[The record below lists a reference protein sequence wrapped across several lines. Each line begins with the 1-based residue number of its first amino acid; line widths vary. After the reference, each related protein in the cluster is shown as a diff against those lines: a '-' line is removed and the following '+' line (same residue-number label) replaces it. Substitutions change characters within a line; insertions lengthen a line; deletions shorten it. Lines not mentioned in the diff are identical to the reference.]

1 MNKEII
7 ISSSNTQN
15 RVAIS
20 EDGNLVDF
28 FVDHPEK
35 QRMVGDVYL
44 GRVARVL
51 PGIRAAFIDI
61 GLKHDAFLHFSDIGE
76 RTEALQG
83 IFEDDDDDDNESSSN
98 SNSSNDQTP
107 DQPTLEI
114 ARNQVQSET
123 VEKSSSKPEKEKPT
137 TTKLHKGQEILIQ
150 IIKEP
155 VKDKGVRVTSS
166 ISIPGRFCV
175 LLPMDNKIGVSKK
188 IGDYRERKR
197 LRRIARGIIPSDCGL
212 IIRTAAKDQD
222 EESLSADLKYLVK
235 IWKDLEEDAKKL
247 DPPELLYKDLSTTIS
262 VIRDLFTPD
271 VSKVFVDS
279 KKLWKEIRNY
289 VQFIQPALLDRIELY
304 KGEEPIFEAFKIEEK
319 IKSLMG
325 RKVPLPSGGHIVI
338 EHTEAMTVI
347 DVNSGRYAAKKEQEL
362 NSLKTDLEASRE
374 IVRQLRLRDI
384 GGLIVVDFIDLEDDK
399 NRKKIYDELKKEF
412 KKDRAKT
419 AMLPM
424 TEFGLMQITRERVRE
439 NIVQSMNEV
448 CPYCFGTGLLI
459 KKSNLIHEIEKW
471 LKRYRLE
478 GKFKSLT
485 IQVHPSLGIKM
496 KEGLIS
502 TLTKIQFKYFVR
514 LKLDQDEKISPQ
526 EFKIISTKTGE
537 DLTEEFE

>member
-7 ISSSNTQN
+7 ISSSTTQN
-15 RVAIS
+15 RVAIT

-83 IFEDDDDDDNESSSN
+83 IFDDDEDEDEEQSPNPSPNATVEN
-98 SNSSNDQTP
+98 PN
-107 DQPTLEI
+107 QPTLELP
-114 ARNQVQSET
+114 
-123 VEKSSSKPEKEKPT
+123 KPEIRERQI
-137 TTKLHKGQEILIQ
+137 TKLHKGQELLIQ
-150 IIKEP
+150 ILKEP

-166 ISIPGRFCV
+166 VSIPGRFCV

-188 IGDYRERKR
+188 IVEYKERKR
-197 LRRIARGIIPSDCGL
+197 LRKIARGIIPEDCGL

-235 IWKDLEEDAKKL
+235 IWEDIQEDAKKL
-247 DPPELLYKDLSTTIS
+247 EPPSLLYKDLSTTIS
-262 VIRDLFTPD
+262 VIRDLFSPD

-279 KKLWKEIRNY
+279 KKLFKEIRNY
-289 VQFIQPALLDRIELY
+289 VQFIQPALVDRIEFY
-304 KGEEPIFEAFKIEEK
+304 KEDRPIFESFKVDEQ
-319 IKSLMG
+319 IKNLMR
-325 RKVPLPSGGHIVI
+325 RKVALPSGGHIVI
-338 EHTEAMTVI
+338 DHTEAMTVI
-347 DVNSGRYAAKKEQEL
+347 DVNSGRYAAKKDQEL

-384 GGLIVVDFIDLEDDK
+384 GGLIVVDFIDLEDEK

-439 NIVQSMNEV
+439 NIVQSMTEV
-448 CPYCFGTGLLI
+448 CPYCEGTGLLT
-459 KKSNLIHEIEKW
+459 KKSNLIHEIEGW
-471 LKRYRLE
+471 LKRYKME
-478 GKFKSLT
+478 GKYYSL
-485 IQVHPSLGIKM
+485 IIRVHPSLGEKL
-496 KEGLIS
+496 KQGFIS
-502 TLTKIQFKYFVR
+502 TLTKIQLKYFI
-514 LKLDQDEKISPQ
+514 KLSLEQTEKISPQ
-526 EFKIISTKTGE
+526 TFRFIAKKTNE
-537 DLTEEFE
+537 DLTEEFA

>member
-7 ISSSNTQN
+7 ISSSTTQN
-15 RVAIS
+15 RVAIT

-83 IFEDDDDDDNESSSN
+83 IFDDDDDEDEEQSPNPSANATVEDPN
-98 SNSSNDQTP
+98 
-107 DQPTLEI
+107 QPTLELP
-114 ARNQVQSET
+114 
-123 VEKSSSKPEKEKPT
+123 KPEIRERQI
-137 TTKLHKGQEILIQ
+137 TKLHKGQELLIQ
-150 IIKEP
+150 ILKEP

-166 ISIPGRFCV
+166 VSIPGRFCV

-188 IGDYRERKR
+188 IVEYKERKR
-197 LRRIARGIIPSDCGL
+197 LRKIARGIIPEDCGL

-235 IWKDLEEDAKKL
+235 IWEDIQEDAKKL
-247 DPPELLYKDLSTTIS
+247 EPPSLLYKDLSTTIS
-262 VIRDLFTPD
+262 VIRDLFSPD

-279 KKLWKEIRNY
+279 KKLFKEIRNY
-289 VQFIQPALLDRIELY
+289 VQFIQPALVDRIEFY
-304 KGEEPIFEAFKIEEK
+304 KEDRPIFESFKVDEQ
-319 IKSLMG
+319 IKNLMR
-325 RKVPLPSGGHIVI
+325 RKVALPSGGHIVI
-338 EHTEAMTVI
+338 DHTEAMTVI
-347 DVNSGRYAAKKEQEL
+347 DVNSGRYAAKKDQEL

-384 GGLIVVDFIDLEDDK
+384 GGLIVVDFIDLEDEK

-439 NIVQSMNEV
+439 NIVQSMTEV
-448 CPYCFGTGLLI
+448 CPYCEGTGLLT
-459 KKSNLIHEIEKW
+459 KKSNLIHEIEGW
-471 LKRYRLE
+471 LKRYKME
-478 GKFKSLT
+478 GKYYSL
-485 IQVHPSLGIKM
+485 IIRVHPSLGEKL
-496 KEGLIS
+496 KQGFIS
-502 TLTKIQFKYFVR
+502 TLTKIQLKYFI
-514 LKLDQDEKISPQ
+514 KLSLEQTEKISPQ
-526 EFKIISTKTGE
+526 TFRFIAKKTNE
-537 DLTEEFE
+537 DLTEEFA

>member
-7 ISSSNTQN
+7 INSTTTQN
-15 RVAIS
+15 RIAIT

-28 FVDHPEK
+28 FVEHPEK
-35 QRMVGDVYL
+35 QRMVGDIYL

-61 GLKHDAFLHFSDIGE
+61 GMKHDAFLHFSDIGE

-83 IFEDDDDDDNESSSN
+83 IFEDDDEDDNNLNQQDNQQAS
-98 SNSSNDQTP
+98 
-107 DQPTLEI
+107 LEI
-114 ARNQVQSET
+114 LDNSEEET
-123 VEKSSSKPEKEKPT
+123 EQKVVKHIVRERQIP
-137 TTKLHKGQEILIQ
+137 KLKKGQEILVQ
-150 IIKEP
+150 ILKEP

-166 ISIPGRFCV
+166 VSIPGRFCV

-188 IGDYRERKR
+188 ITDIRERKR
-197 LRRIARGIIPSDCGL
+197 LRRIARSIIPEDCGL

-222 EESLSADLKYLVK
+222 EESLLNDLKYLVK
-235 IWKDLEEDAKKL
+235 IWEDIQEDAKRL
-247 DPPELLYKDLSTTIS
+247 EPPAILYKDLSTTIS

-271 VSKVFVDS
+271 VSKVFIDS

-289 VQFIQPALLDRIELY
+289 VQIVQPSLLDRIELY
-304 KGEEPIFEAFKIEEK
+304 KGEEPIFEAFKIEEQ
-319 IKSLMG
+319 IKTLMG

-347 DVNSGRYAAKKEQEL
+347 DVNSGRYAAKKDQEL
-362 NSLKTDLEASRE
+362 NSLKTDLEAARE

-384 GGLIVVDFIDLEDDK
+384 GGLIVVDFIDLEDEK

-419 AMLPM
+419 ALLPM

-439 NIVQSMNEV
+439 NIVQSLTEV
-448 CPYCFGTGLLI
+448 CPYCQGSGLLI
-459 KKSNLIHEIEKW
+459 KKSSVIHEIERW
-471 LKRYRLE
+471 LQRYKLE
-478 GKFKSLT
+478 GKHKFLKLR
-485 IQVHPSLGIKM
+485 VHPSVGEKL
-496 KEGLIS
+496 KEGFLS
-502 TLTKIQFKYFVR
+502 TLMKLQFKYFVR
-514 LKLDQDEKISPQ
+514 LKLIEDEKMDPQ
-526 EFKIISTKTGE
+526 TFRIYVSRTGE
-537 DLTEEFE
+537 DITENFS

>member
-7 ISSSNTQN
+7 ISSSTTQN
-15 RVAIS
+15 RVAIT

-83 IFEDDDDDDNESSSN
+83 IFDDDDDDEEESKPN
-98 SNSSNDQTP
+98 SNEAAAQSEDSN
-107 DQPTLEI
+107 QPTLEI
-114 ARNQVQSET
+114 P
-123 VEKSSSKPEKEKPT
+123 KPEIRERQIP
-137 TTKLHKGQEILIQ
+137 KLHKGQELLIQ
-150 IIKEP
+150 ILKEP

-166 ISIPGRFCV
+166 VSIPGRFCV

-188 IGDYRERKR
+188 IFDFKERKR
-197 LRRIARGIIPSDCGL
+197 LRKIARGIIPEDCGL

-235 IWKDLEEDAKKL
+235 IWEDIQEDAKKL
-247 DPPELLYKDLSTTIS
+247 DPPSLLYKDLSTTIS
-262 VIRDLFTPD
+262 VIRDLFSPD
-271 VSKVFVDS
+271 VAKVFVDS
-279 KKLWKEIRNY
+279 KKLFKEIRNY
-289 VQFIQPALLDRIELY
+289 VHFIQPALVDRIEFY
-304 KGEEPIFEAFKIEEK
+304 KEDRPIFESFKIDEQ
-319 IKSLMG
+319 IKNLMR
-325 RKVPLPSGGHIVI
+325 RKVALPSGGHIVI
-338 EHTEAMTVI
+338 DHTEAMTVI
-347 DVNSGRYAAKKEQEL
+347 DVNSGRYAAKKDQEL

-384 GGLIVVDFIDLEDDK
+384 GGLIVVDFIDLEDEK

-424 TEFGLMQITRERVRE
+424 TDFGLMQITRERVRE
-439 NIVQSMNEV
+439 NIVQSMTEV
-448 CPYCFGTGLLI
+448 CPYCEGSGLLT
-459 KKSNLIHEIEKW
+459 KKSNLMHEIEGW
-471 LKRYRLE
+471 LKRYKME
-478 GKFKSLT
+478 GKYNSL
-485 IQVHPSLGIKM
+485 ILRVHPSLGEKL
-496 KEGLIS
+496 KQGFIS
-502 TLTKIQFKYFVR
+502 TLTKIQLKYFV
-514 LKLDQDEKISPQ
+514 KLTLEQTEKISPQ
-526 EFKIISTKTGE
+526 TFRFIAKKTNE
-537 DLTEEFE
+537 DLTEEFV

>member
-7 ISSSNTQN
+7 ISSSTTQN
-15 RVAIS
+15 RVAIT

-83 IFEDDDDDDNESSSN
+83 IFDDDENEDEEQSSN
-98 SNSSNDQTP
+98 ASANATVEDPN
-107 DQPTLEI
+107 QPTLELP
-114 ARNQVQSET
+114 
-123 VEKSSSKPEKEKPT
+123 KPEIRERQI
-137 TTKLHKGQEILIQ
+137 TKLHKGQELLIQ
-150 IIKEP
+150 ILKEP

-166 ISIPGRFCV
+166 VSIPGRFCV

-188 IGDYRERKR
+188 IVEYKERKR
-197 LRRIARGIIPSDCGL
+197 LRKIARGIIPEDCGL

-235 IWKDLEEDAKKL
+235 IWEDIQEDAKKL
-247 DPPELLYKDLSTTIS
+247 EPPSLLYKDLSTTIS
-262 VIRDLFTPD
+262 VIRDLFSPD

-279 KKLWKEIRNY
+279 KKLFKEIRNY
-289 VQFIQPALLDRIELY
+289 LHFIQPALVDRIEFY
-304 KGEEPIFEAFKIEEK
+304 KEDRPIYESFKIDEQ
-319 IKSLMG
+319 IKNLMR
-325 RKVPLPSGGHIVI
+325 RKVALPSGGHIVI
-338 EHTEAMTVI
+338 DHTEAMTVI
-347 DVNSGRYAAKKEQEL
+347 DVNSGRYAAKKDQEL

-384 GGLIVVDFIDLEDDK
+384 GGLIVVDFIDLEDEK

-439 NIVQSMNEV
+439 NIVQSMTEV
-448 CPYCFGTGLLI
+448 CPYCEGSGLLT
-459 KKSNLIHEIEKW
+459 KKSNLIHEIEGW
-471 LKRYRLE
+471 LKRYKME
-478 GKFKSLT
+478 GKYYSL
-485 IQVHPSLGIKM
+485 IIRVHPSLGEKL
-496 KEGLIS
+496 KQGFIS
-502 TLTKIQFKYFVR
+502 TLTKIQLKYFV
-514 LKLDQDEKISPQ
+514 KLSLEQTEKISPQ
-526 EFKIISTKTGE
+526 TFRFIAKKTNE
-537 DLTEEFE
+537 DLTEEFA

>member
-7 ISSSNTQN
+7 ISSSTTQN
-15 RVAIS
+15 RVAIT

-44 GRVARVL
+44 GRVARIL

-83 IFEDDDDDDNESSSN
+83 IFDDDDDDDESEKPTGHSAN
-98 SNSSNDQTP
+98 PAAPEQTN
-107 DQPTLEI
+107 QPTLELH
-114 ARNQVQSET
+114 
-123 VEKSSSKPEKEKPT
+123 KPEIKERQS
-137 TTKLHKGQEILIQ
+137 TKLHKGQELLIQ
-150 IIKEP
+150 ILKEP

-188 IGDYRERKR
+188 IVDFRERKR

-235 IWKDLEEDAKKL
+235 IWADLQEDAKKL
-247 DPPELLYKDLSTTIS
+247 DPPSLLYKDLSTTIS

-279 KKLWKEIRNY
+279 KKLYKEIRNY
-289 VQFIQPALLDRIELY
+289 VQFIQPALVDRIEIY
-304 KGEEPIFEAFKIEEK
+304 KEDRPIYEAFKIDEQ
-319 IKSLMG
+319 IKNLM
-325 RKVPLPSGGHIVI
+325 RRNVALPSGGHIVI
-338 EHTEAMTVI
+338 DHTEAMTVI

-384 GGLIVVDFIDLEDDK
+384 GGLIVIDFIDLEDDK

-424 TEFGLMQITRERVRE
+424 TEFGIMQITRERVRE
-439 NIVQSMNEV
+439 NIVQSMTEV
-448 CPYCFGTGLLI
+448 CPYCQGTGLLT
-459 KKSNLIHEIEKW
+459 KKSNLMHEIEAW
-471 LKRYRLE
+471 LKRYKME
-478 GKFKSLT
+478 GKYNSL
-485 IQVHPSLGIKM
+485 ILRVHPSLGEKL
-496 KEGLIS
+496 KQGFIS
-502 TLTKIQFKYFVR
+502 TLKKIQIKYFI
-514 LKLDQDEKISPQ
+514 KLTLEQSEKVNPQ
-526 EFKIISTKTGE
+526 TFRFIAKKTNE
-537 DLTEEFE
+537 DLTDEFA